1 MSEQAAAHVEPT
13 ARTVD
18 WYELFFD
25 LVFVVVVAVSA
36 HLIEVDTSALTVLT
50 FVLLFFPLWWA
61 WVNLSVTS
69 NLFGQRY
76 RAIGVLLIAAM
87 PGPAAMAI
95 AISAGIA
102 DYAWLYAAGAAWI
115 RLVLLVM
122 WLLPFRSNATR
133 LARWRPFAYNLGT
146 AVIWLASIAVPQP
159 WQFLVWGAAV
169 AVELVLLGARS
180 RNDRSIYSD
189 ASIGHALERLGLLVV
204 IVIGEAVYLSV
215 TALAEHLTLPGGAA
229 ASFGLVICAVL
240 ARAFF
245 AAGAPS
251 AEAGLVSAQRAGSFG
266 VMRDVIMYFPFLIV
280 TGLTLIAA
288 SIGISV
294 AHGEAPLEL
303 DARIVLAV
311 GVIAFYTAN
320 ALVGL
325 RLHRPLGPLFAL
337 AIPGILLPAAACLLT
352 GALPGW
358 ATLASVALAVVLLDR
373 IGAYLGRR
381 SPHTVAR

>member
-1 MSEQAAAHVEPT
+1 MSDPAPRLVAQT
-13 ARTVD
+13 GRTVA

-25 LVFVVVVAVSA
+25 LVFVVVVAISA
-36 HLIEVDTSALTVLT
+36 HLIEVDTSVQTVLA

-76 RAIGVLLIAAM
+76 RAIGVLLIVAM

-122 WLLPFRSNATR
+122 WLLPYRSNATR

-146 AVIWLASIAVPQP
+146 AAIWLASIAVPQP

-169 AVELVLLGARS
+169 VVEVVLLAARS
-180 RNDRSIYSD
+180 RNDNSIYSH

-215 TALAEHLTLPGGAA
+215 TGLAEHPTLPGGAA
-229 ASFGLVICAVL
+229 ALFGLVICALL

-251 AEAGLVSAQRAGSFG
+251 AEAGLVAAQSKGSFG

-288 SIGISV
+288 AIGIAV

-303 DARIVLAV
+303 DARVVLAV
-311 GVIAFYTAN
+311 GVAAFYAAN
-320 ALVGL
+320 AFVGL
-325 RLHRPLGPLFAL
+325 RLRRPLGPLLTL
-337 AIPGILLPAAACLLT
+337 AIPGLLLPAVACLLT
-352 GALPGW
+352 GSLPGW
-358 ATLASVALAVVLLDR
+358 ATLASVALAVLLLDR
-373 IGAYLGRR
+373 IGWYLGRR
-381 SPHTVAR
+381 PRPDR